1 MIMDVNFWILDWIQ
15 QHLRSPFGDAVVPL
29 ITSLGNAGILWIL
42 IGLVLL
48 TRRSWRK
55 TGVVLLLALLIE
67 AFFCNIVL
75 KNLVAM
81 PRPFTLHENVQ
92 LLIPAPHDYSFPS
105 GHTGAAFASA
115 AALYF
120 SRARYWI
127 VVFVL
132 AVLIAFSR
140 LYLYVHFPTVVLA
153 GIVLGIASAWL
164 AEQCVSAIGRR
175 HFEQKE

>member
-1 MIMDVNFWILDWIQ
+1 MILDANFWILDWIQ
-15 QHLRSPFGDAVVPL
+15 QHLRSPFGDVVMPL

-120 SRARYWI
+120 SRAKYWF

-140 LYLYVHFPTVVLA
+140 LYLYVHFPTDVLA

-175 HFEQKE
+175 HFKQKD

>member
-1 MIMDVNFWILDWIQ
+1 MIMDANFWILDWIQ

-75 KNLVAM
+75 KNLVAI
-81 PRPFTLHENVQ
+81 PRPFTLRENVQ
-92 LLIPAPHDYSFPS
+92 LLIPAPQDYSFPS

-140 LYLYVHFPTVVLA
+140 LYLYVHFPTDVLA

-164 AEQCVSAIGRR
+164 VEQCVSAIGRW
-175 HFEQKE
+175 HFEQKD

>member
-1 MIMDVNFWILDWIQ
+1 MIMDANFWILDWIQ

-48 TRRSWRK
+48 MRRSWRK

-140 LYLYVHFPTVVLA
+140 LYLYVHFPTDVLA

-175 HFEQKE
+175 HFK

>member
-29 ITSLGNAGILWIL
+29 ITSLGNAGVLWIL

-140 LYLYVHFPTVVLA
+140 LYLYVHFPTDVLG

-164 AEQCVSAIGRR
+164 AEKCVSAIGRR

>member
-1 MIMDVNFWILDWIQ
+1 MIMDANFWILDWIQ
-15 QHLRSPFGDAVVPL
+15 QHLRSPFGDVVVPL

-48 TRRSWRK
+48 SRPSWRK
-55 TGVVLLLALLIE
+55 AGVVLLLALLIE

-132 AVLIAFSR
+132 AVFIAFSR
-140 LYLYVHFPTVVLA
+140 LYLYVHFPTDVLA

-175 HFEQKE
+175 YFEQKD

>member
-140 LYLYVHFPTVVLA
+140 LYLYVHFPTDVLA

>member
-1 MIMDVNFWILDWIQ
+1 MIMDANFWILDWIQ

-81 PRPFTLHENVQ
+81 PRPFTLRENVQ
-92 LLIPAPHDYSFPS
+92 LPILAPHDYSFPS

-115 AALYF
+115 AVLYF
-120 SRARYWI
+120 SRARYWF

-140 LYLYVHFPTVVLA
+140 LYLYVHFPTDVLA

-164 AEQCVSAIGRR
+164 AEKCVSAIGRL
-175 HFEQKE
+175 HFEQKD

>member
-1 MIMDVNFWILDWIQ
+1 MIMDANFWILDWIQ
-15 QHLRSPFGDAVVPL
+15 QHLRSPFGDFIMPL

-48 TRRSWRK
+48 TRPSWRK
-55 TGVVLLLALLIE
+55 AGVVLLLALLIE
-67 AFFCNIVL
+67 AFLCNIVL

-120 SRARYWI
+120 SRARYWLM
-127 VVFVL
+127 VLVL

-140 LYLYVHFPTVVLA
+140 LYLYVHFPTDVLG
-153 GIVLGIASAWL
+153 GIVLGVASAWL
-164 AEQCVSAIGRR
+164 AEKCVSAMSARQ
-175 HFEQKE
+175 FEQKD

>member
-1 MIMDVNFWILDWIQ
+1 MIMDANFWILDWIQ

-75 KNLVAM
+75 KNLAAM
-81 PRPFTLHENVQ
+81 PRPFTLRENVQ
-92 LLIPAPHDYSFPS
+92 LLILAPHDYSFPS

-120 SRARYWI
+120 SRARYWF

-140 LYLYVHFPTVVLA
+140 LYLYVHFPTDVLV

-164 AEQCVSAIGRR
+164 AEKCVSAIGRR

>member
-1 MIMDVNFWILDWIQ
+1 MMMDANFWILDWIQ

-48 TRRSWRK
+48 TQRSWRK

-92 LLIPAPHDYSFPS
+92 LLISAPHDYSFPS

-140 LYLYVHFPTVVLA
+140 LYLYVHFPTDVLA

-175 HFEQKE
+175 HFKQKD

>member
-1 MIMDVNFWILDWIQ
+1 MIMDANFWILDWIQ

-140 LYLYVHFPTVVLA
+140 LYLYVHFPTDVLA

-164 AEQCVSAIGRR
+164 AEQCVSAIGCR
-175 HFEQKE
+175 HFEQKD